1 MLTSLSWQFASQ
13 VFQHVLQQK
22 KVNPGVDETNGNKN
36 NVISAP
42 ITLENNVESKG
53 RRKKRKRQLEQ
64 ENGTFLCCF
73 T

>member
-1 MLTSLSWQFASQ
+1 MCTSLSLQFASQ
-13 VFQHVLQQK
+13 VFQHVSQPK
-22 KVNPGVDETNGNKN
+22 KVNPGVDETNGSKN

-42 ITLENNVESKG
+42 VTLENNVESNG
-53 RRKKRKRQLEQ
+53 HRKKRKRQLEQ